1 MGQDQPRGRRGRRCA
16 LALAALLLMGLLLAG
31 CGGKQA
37 APQGQPVAV
46 KAMQVIKQDTP
57 VAQEFVGEVEAKE
70 EVQLKA
76 QVSGTITRKMVDGGT
91 GVRQGQPLF
100 VVDRR
105 QYEAAALNTQAQLS
119 EAEAALSRARRDVAR
134 YQQLA
139 AQQAISQQVLDN
151 AVAEE
156 RQAAARVEA
165 QQALLQKANNDV
177 EDTTIVSPLD
187 GRIDTKD
194 LSVGNY
200 VTAGSTVLATIS
212 STDPVRVRFSVS
224 ENDYLRFAR
233 MGGGATAPERK
244 LRLILSDG
252 SQYPLEGVVEQV
264 DRGLGTDTGSMT
276 IKAVFANPDRML
288 VPGMFARVVAV
299 AENRAGALLVPQRAV
314 QEVLGKTFLTV
325 VNAEGQAEM
334 RPVKMG
340 PRIGRN
346 LWLVEE
352 GVGEQDVVVVEGFQ
366 KAPPGTPLEVQRIT
380 LADLAGAGSK

>member
-1 MGQDQPRGRRGRRCA
+1 
-16 LALAALLLMGLLLAG
+16 MGLLLAG